1 MNFTA
6 NVFHFFYIFPLTYAS
21 CRKIPGRRMN
31 GRDYSQFHGI
41 GTREGGQVLGI
52 FRQRKGKGRGADATL
67 RDALSEYKTRV

>member
-1 MNFTA
+1 
-6 NVFHFFYIFPLTYAS
+6 
-21 CRKIPGRRMN
+21 MN

-41 GTREGGQVLGI
+41 GAREGGQV